1 MKRLW
6 IFRNK
11 IEENMDMA
19 SAWIPRK
26 PMTVSLARYRRSPR
40 LLTSVNVTAGH
51 VGVSWPRI
59 RRHARVKEP
68 SHASRRKWKWKG
80 RENGRIDA
88 SSNRGWTAYSRR
100 TNRVPGGADART
112 ASVTTHSRSDR
123 SNQQPALVTAGIRH
137 AATRI
142 RCASFQI
149 SPRPR
154 RNQQSRSKR
163 WMREDP
169 ARTGI
174 DEKAMRFAVSL
185 LPRGALEKKNNAI
198 VRVAW

>member
-1 MKRLW
+1 
-6 IFRNK
+6 
-11 IEENMDMA
+11 MA

-26 PMTVSLARYRRSPR
+26 SMTVSLARYRRSPR

-80 RENGRIDA
+80 RERTVASTPPRIGVEQRTLGARIA
-88 SSNRGWTAYSRR
+88 S
-100 TNRVPGGADART
+100 PGAQTRT

-154 RNQQSRSKR
+154 RNQRSKR
-163 WMREDP
+163 
-169 ARTGI
+169 
-174 DEKAMRFAVSL
+174 
-185 LPRGALEKKNNAI
+185 
-198 VRVAW
+198 